1 MRLVRLISAV
11 LFVSLPLLA
20 TDLTV
25 RVVDP
30 QSAVVPGARVS
41 VFTLNSRAVAVTTT
55 AGDGTAL
62 VKNIPDG
69 SYRLQILAPGFRE
82 SDTSLQLPST
92 AVHTVKLMVASA
104 SESVVVTAAATPI
117 AEDESGASVSA
128 LGADSIRLL
137 DQPSVSDLLRLLP
150 GAYLADSGHNGG
162 ITTLFVR
169 GGESNYNK
177 VIVDGVPVNDA
188 GGTFNFGVVPSDQV
202 DRIELV
208 RGADSTLYGS
218 DAMTS
223 VVQIWTAPGKT
234 RVPELRFGS
243 DGGTFAT
250 AHGNASLSGANGR
263 FDYNVFG
270 DEFHTQGQGINDAY
284 ENSLQGANLGARLS
298 DAMMLRLRLRHSN
311 SRSGVQGAW
320 DYSTGIIPPD
330 SDQYARQND
339 FLASLDLTVA
349 TSSRWQ
355 QRFSGFEYN
364 HVRRNVDHI
373 NDNRPFDDPFDSRTN
388 FNRAGFDYQSDY
400 TERSWA
406 RSVFGYHFED
416 ENGFIADNYVSYG
429 FPGSSLTHGLRRNQ
443 AVYGEQFLALGRATL
458 IAGLRYE
465 HNESFGDKAVPR
477 VAMTYLLLRRG
488 HIFSGTRLRASYSEG
503 IKAPTFEESFGIT
516 GSYPTVANPDLQ
528 PEQARSLEAGFL
540 QSFVGGRYSLSAV
553 YFNNR
558 FTNQIDYKFD
568 PVTFV
573 SQYININRALAH
585 GVEVSLHAQ
594 LRPGLALS
602 GGYTYTSTQA
612 LSAPLCTPGSGCTAT
627 GQPLLRRPKHFGDLL
642 LTYSKA
648 QWGASL
654 SGTFVG
660 RRPDS
665 DFLFGAIPPIYSA
678 PGYARFD
685 ATAWRAINHHVTA
698 YAAINNLLNHRYQEV
713 VGYPALKANFRAGLR
728 FRFGGD

>member
-11 LFVSLPLLA
+11 LFFSLPLLA

-41 VFTLNSRAVAVTTT
+41 VFTLDSRAVAVTTT

-62 VKNIPDG
+62 VKNIPNG
-69 SYRLQILAPGFRE
+69 NYRLQILAPGFRE

-92 AVHTVKLMVASA
+92 AVHTIKLTVAPA
-104 SESVVVTAAATPI
+104 SESVVVTAAAMPI
-117 AEDESGASVSA
+117 TEDESGASVSA
-128 LGADSIRLL
+128 LDADSIRLL
-137 DQPSVSDLLRLLP
+137 DQPSVSDLLRFLP

-250 AHGNASLSGANGR
+250 AHGNASLAGANGR
-263 FDYNVFG
+263 FDYNIFG

-298 DAMMLRLRLRHSN
+298 DAMALRLRLRHSN

-406 RSVFGYHFED
+406 RTIAGYHFED
-416 ENGFIADNYVSYG
+416 ENGFISDNYVSYG

-458 IAGLRYE
+458 LAGLRYE

-477 VAMTYLLLRRG
+477 VAMTYLLLRGG

-516 GSYPTVANPDLQ
+516 GSYPTIANPDLQ
-528 PEQARSLEAGFL
+528 PEQARSLDAGFL
-540 QSFVGGRYSLSAV
+540 QSFFGGRYSLSAV

-558 FTNQIDYKFD
+558 FTNQIDYEFD
-568 PVTFV
+568 PVTYV

-585 GVEVSLHAQ
+585 GAEVVLRAQ
-594 LRPGLALS
+594 LRPNLS
-602 GGYTYTSTQA
+602 LTGGYTYTSTQA
-612 LSAPLCTPGSGCTAT
+612 LSAPLCTPGTGCTAT

-642 LTYSKA
+642 LTYSRT

-698 YAAINNLLNHRYQEV
+698 YASINNLLNHRYQEV